1 MVSKR
6 SGKRKNSV
14 DEFFFVCFVVFKE
27 FVKRS
32 FYRKVLLF
40 FNTKL
45 KELSPKYRAKILLV
59 ALDPLHLRG
68 DRDGSP
74 LAQVLFVQNLCV

>member
-1 MVSKR
+1 M
-6 SGKRKNSV
+6 SGKK
-14 DEFFFVCFVVFKE
+14 DQEIDYFIGT
-27 FVKRS
+27 KRN
-32 FYRKVLLF
+32 FDRKVLLF

-45 KELSPKYRAKILLV
+45 KELSPKYRAKVLLV

-68 DRDGSP
+68 DREGSP